1 MRTAVRGREDLDYV
15 IFVKRIAEKTGVD
28 LGAYKRKQMER
39 RLRSL
44 ASQCG
49 ASSLREFFHMLER
62 DPSLL
67 ELLWKRMTINV
78 SELFRNPDK
87 FVELEKNILPR
98 LAARAGRLR
107 VWSAGC
113 SYGAEAYSVAMLL
126 EELSSPWQGPPILAT
141 DIDEEMLARA
151 REGVFSEA
159 DMKNVSRA
167 RRRRFF
173 VQGEGQYRGRPEVR
187 RLVEFREHDLLQ
199 DDFEGRFHLVLCRN
213 VVIYFT
219 DEAKDRLYRKF
230 FDSLTDGGVL
240 FIGGTERIFGAE
252 AIGFKPISAFFYEKP
267 MPPGRRE

>member
-1 MRTAVRGREDLDYV
+1 MKAAVRSPDDLDYF

-44 ASQCG
+44 ALQCG
-49 ASSLREFFHMLER
+49 VGSLREFFHMMER
-62 DPSLL
+62 DPELL
-67 ELLWKRMTINV
+67 EQFRRRMTINV

-87 FVELEKNILPR
+87 FLELEQEILPE
-98 LAARAGRLR
+98 LIARAPELK

-113 SYGAEAYSVAMLL
+113 SYGAEAYSLAMLL
-126 EELSSPWQGPPILAT
+126 GELSSAWQSPPILAT

-159 DMKNVSRA
+159 DMKNVPPV

-173 VQGEGQYRGRPEVR
+173 VREEGWYRVRPEIR
-187 RLVEFREHDLLQ
+187 RLVEFRGHNLLH
-199 DDFEGRFHLVLCRN
+199 DDFEQGFHLILCRN

-219 DEAKDRLYRKF
+219 DDAKDKLYRRF
-230 FDSLTDGGVL
+230 FESLTEGGVL

-252 AIGFKPISAFFYEKP
+252 AIGFRFISAFFYQKP
-267 MPPGRRE
+267 AIRE